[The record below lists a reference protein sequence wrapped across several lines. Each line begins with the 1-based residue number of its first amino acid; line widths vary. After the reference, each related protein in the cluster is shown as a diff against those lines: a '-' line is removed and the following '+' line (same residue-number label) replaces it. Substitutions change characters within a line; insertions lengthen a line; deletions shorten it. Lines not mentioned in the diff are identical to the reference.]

1 MSNPKPTIII
11 NVDVTNPGQFFAC
24 CGLLE
29 LADRLWLGAE
39 GAFSSSGGEFTITR
53 KSQPNDRD
61 ARDLL
66 SAIATCPITST
77 MSEEEIARLKKLLN
91 QKKTTLTQDDLV
103 EKQWLSELWNK
114 ERIRF
119 DDPINIW
126 IDWWRDDW
134 AGGSRFKTWAGKQ
147 FVIDL
152 VRGMQ
157 KPLRSNSWETLAPNF
172 WLKEPTNDGSLP
184 LYFDADIGGQSSSL
198 DVGFSL
204 DSLDMRSRTRPL
216 IELAA
221 FLGLQRF
228 RPSADLATETYAYT
242 AWTDRLPPT
251 LASVACCGILA
262 QLNARKFEF
271 RLLYR
276 TKYLKSFL
284 PSISQGD

>member
-1 MSNPKPTIII
+1 MSNQEPTIRID
-11 NVDVTNPGQFFAC
+11 VDATNPGQFFAC

-39 GAFSSSGGEFTITR
+39 GAFSSSGGEFTITPI
-53 KSQPNDRD
+53 SEPNGRD
-61 ARDLL
+61 ARELL
-66 SAIATCPITST
+66 CAIATCPITST
-77 MSEEEIARLKKLLN
+77 MSEEEITCLKKLLN
-91 QKKTTLTQDDLV
+91 QKKSTLTQGDLV
-103 EKQWLSELWNK
+103 EKQRLSELWNQ

-119 DDPINIW
+119 DDPINMW

-157 KPLRSNSWETLAPNF
+157 KPLCSNSWKTIASNL
-172 WLKEPTNDGSLP
+172 WLKESTNDGSLP

-204 DSLDMRSRTRPL
+204 DSLDMRSHTRPL
-216 IELAA
+216 IELAT
-221 FLGLQRF
+221 FVGLQRF
-228 RPSADLATETYAYT
+228 RASASLPSHTYVYT
-242 AWTDRLPPT
+242 AWTDRLPPM
-251 LASVACCGILA
+251 LACLACCGILA
-262 QLNARKFEF
+262 QSNARKFEF

-284 PSISQGD
+284 PSICKGD